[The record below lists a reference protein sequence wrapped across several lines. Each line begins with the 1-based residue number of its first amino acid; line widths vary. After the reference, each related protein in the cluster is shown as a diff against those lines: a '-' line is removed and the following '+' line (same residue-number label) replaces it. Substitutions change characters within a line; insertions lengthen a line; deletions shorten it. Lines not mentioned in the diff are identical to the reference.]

1 QTFLVTMMP
10 RTWQLQ
16 LEWMLIRCAL
26 LVQAE
31 IIPHWE
37 SSLCLKQ
44 GQKSR
49 VNDMELS
56 FVLVKSKMGHEM
68 DVMNDILKIDG
79 VKEATGTFGQFD
91 IFVKVQANTRSELDK
106 IITKKIRMVSNVLS
120 TTTLPA
126 LPG

>member
-1 QTFLVTMMP
+1 
-10 RTWQLQ
+10 
-16 LEWMLIRCAL
+16 
-26 LVQAE
+26 
-31 IIPHWE
+31 
-37 SSLCLKQ
+37 
-44 GQKSR
+44 
-49 VNDMELS
+49 VNNMELS

-126 LPG
+126 LPGKNTK